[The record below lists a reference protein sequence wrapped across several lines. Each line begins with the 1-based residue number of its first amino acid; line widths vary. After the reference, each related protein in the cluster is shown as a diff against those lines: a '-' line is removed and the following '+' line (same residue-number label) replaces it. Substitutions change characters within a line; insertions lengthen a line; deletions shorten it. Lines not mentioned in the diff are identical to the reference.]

1 MKKGKIATAF
11 QGPELGKTFSNKDH
25 TIVYFYKLYYIGLF
39 LFVCFLK
46 PETKHR
52 SSKEKHPN
60 NNLLPI
66 LSQNTVN

>member
-25 TIVYFYKLYYIGLF
+25 TIGLF

-52 SSKEKHPN
+52 RSKEKHPN